1 LCYVNPYQVDFMS
14 DAVAAPQSLVI
25 ASRASRLAMWQAEFV
40 RAQLHNYYPNCKI
53 EIIGMTTQGDRML
66 DQSLVKVG
74 GKGLFIKE
82 LEAALLAGRADLAVH
97 SLKDVPMD
105 LPESFKLAAILE
117 RAEPFDALVS
127 NAYASLAT
135 MPVDS
140 IVGTSSLRRTALMR
154 HRFPHLNIKPLRGNL
169 DTRLKKLDSGEYD
182 AIILAAAGLKRLDLT
197 ARIRTMLAADES
209 LPAAGQGALAI
220 EILSQR
226 QDLARFLK
234 PLQHIRTTLAVSAE
248 RAVAKALGGSC
259 RHPLAAYADWQ
270 NNGQLRLRAMLIV
283 PDGSLCLQDSLQRP
297 VADLSDTYRLADDL
311 VQRLFAQGAEHVLKM
326 IDKHSD

>member
-1 LCYVNPYQVDFMS
+1 MS
-14 DAVAAPQSLVI
+14 DAIAPPQSLVI

-40 RAQLHNYYPNCKI
+40 RAQLHYYYPNCKI
-53 EIIGMTTQGDRML
+53 EIVGMTTQGDRML

-82 LEAALLAGRADLAVH
+82 LESALVEGKADLAVH

-105 LPESFKLAAILE
+105 LPESFKLAAVLE

-154 HRFPHLNIKPLRGNL
+154 YRFPHLKIKPLRGNL

-182 AIILAAAGLKRLDLT
+182 AIILAAAGLKRLGLT
-197 ARIRTMLAADES
+197 ARIRAVLDADES
-209 LPAAGQGALAI
+209 LPAVGQGALAI
-220 EILSQR
+220 EILAQR
-226 QDLARFLK
+226 QDLEIFLK
-234 PLQHIRTTLAVSAE
+234 PLQHMPTTLAVSAE
-248 RAVAKALGGSC
+248 RALATALGGSC

-270 NNGQLRLRAMLIV
+270 DDGQLRLRAMLTV
-283 PDGSLCLQDSLQRP
+283 PDGSLCIRGSLQGA
-297 VADLSDTYRLADDL
+297 VANLSDAYRLGEEL
-311 VQRLFAQGAEHVLKM
+311 VQRLFAEGAERVLRM